1 MLICSFHCFFFFH
14 RKLDSRVVRRFI
26 LEHSGSGECREL
38 IYFQFTAWPDFG
50 IPSSPADFLE
60 LYYEIMQEY
69 KSLPVT
75 GTPILVHCSAGVGRT
90 GAFCTIHNCLQSFR
104 STGKIDVAESVR
116 SLRKQRS
123 GMVQTLEQ
131 YVFCYK
137 CLVLALLYQIKLNKL
152 KGTSLLSQ
160 SALSSSG
167 VWASME
173 RTPSPQDTSNESL
186 VTQSRLQS
194 PTSGRSQESVTS
206 QGAPPYSY
214 SQQVLPPVALQDVS
228 RGIGPSQKVAKGNE
242 LPPVVVHSTPKKFAL
257 KEPSPFISKDD
268 IVIGGERPN
277 GDIRNLEVHAGATG
291 RRKTT
296 GNIRRRPDLGSPP
309 PPPPPPP
316 PSPPPSITAE
326 ENEGG
331 DTDSFPELPEVDYT
345 NFNSLDPN
353 GERDSPPFPPPPK
366 ELFLPVEPDV
376 QPKGHFDSSA

>member
-1 MLICSFHCFFFFH
+1 MAEKFLLFKTNSGTQTSWHSQVVHLVSDPALTRNITLCYMKARLKFFLSVSHKLMLICSFHCFFFFFY

-38 IYFQFTAWPDFG
+38 TYFQFTAWPDFG

-69 KSLPVT
+69 KSLPVSA
-75 GTPILVHCSAGVGRT
+75 TPILVHCSAGVGRT
-90 GAFCTIHNCLQSFR
+90 GAFCAIHNCLQSFR

-137 CLVLALLYQIKLNKL
+137 CLVLGLLYQIKLKKL

-167 VWASME
+167 VWTSVE
-173 RTPSPQDTSNESL
+173 RTPSPQDTSSDSN

-206 QGAPPYSY
+206 HSAPPYSY
-214 SQQVLPPVALQDVS
+214 SQQMLPPVELRDVS
-228 RGIGPSQKVAKGNE
+228 RGFGPSKEVAEGKE
-242 LPPVVVHSTPKKFAL
+242 LPPVVVHATPKKSVS
-257 KEPSPFISKDD
+257 KEASPFISKDD
-268 IVIGGERPN
+268 IAISGEPFR
-277 GDIRNLEVHAGATG
+277 GDPRNLEIPVGATG
-291 RRKTT
+291 RRRTT
-296 GNIRRRPDLGSPP
+296 GNVRRLL
-309 PPPPPPP
+309 
-316 PSPPPSITAE
+316 T
-326 ENEGG
+326 
-331 DTDSFPELPEVDYT
+331 
-345 NFNSLDPN
+345 
-353 GERDSPPFPPPPK
+353 
-366 ELFLPVEPDV
+366 
-376 QPKGHFDSSA
+376 